1 MRVLVVGAGQ
11 AGLATACGLAQTDGV
26 EVTVMSHKT
35 PDEIRKGHVLST
47 QVIFGHGL
55 AFEREMGI
63 NFWEEKAPDIG
74 GIGLS
79 AMAPG
84 VPMEQQPVI
93 DWWAPLELT
102 AQSVDQ
108 RIKFAGLLE
117 YLKGLPGAAVITNF
131 TTSGELAGT
140 AGKYDLVLVG
150 AGKSEL
156 VKMFGRDDERSSYTK
171 PQRALSVV
179 YVNGVEPGATDPDHP
194 IVRFNATPWGELFMI
209 PGLTKSGPCDI
220 LFIEARPDGPLDRFE
235 PDTGERILSPDEHLR
250 RFKDALREHFPWQY
264 ERCSKAELADPTA
277 YLAGRYVPII
287 RKPLLRI
294 DAEHSVLAIGDVF
307 VQQDPIAGQGA
318 NMATWN
324 AKVVVDAVRERLR
337 EGGPFDDA
345 WKLATAERQWAIA
358 QHSVR
363 FSNTLLDPPEYVLGA
378 LGAAGQ
384 CPDVRRWLVNGFA
397 QPSDFADRL
406 YDPTALQQYLAGVAG
421 AT

>member
-55 AFEREMGI
+55 TFERELGI
-63 NFWEEKAPDIG
+63 NFWEEIAPDIG

-117 YLKGLPGAAVITNF
+117 YLKGLPGATVITNF
-131 TTSGELAGT
+131 TTSGELART

-235 PDTGERILSPDEHLR
+235 PGTGERILSPDEHLR

-264 ERCSKAELADPTA
+264 ERCRKAELADPTA
-277 YLAGRYVPII
+277 YLAGRYVPTI
-287 RKPLLRI
+287 REPLLRI

-324 AKVVVDAVRERLR
+324 AKVVVEAVRERLR

-358 QHSVR
+358 RHSVR

-384 CPDVRRWLVNGFA
+384 FPDVRRWLVNGFA

-406 YDPTALQQYLAGVAG
+406 YDPAALQRYLAGAAG
-421 AT
+421 AA